1 MANPFDFTAGAVLT
15 AAQLNSIGD
24 TTSYTPTSSN
34 GITTGNGT
42 FAGTYQQVNNIV
54 IAQASFTLGSTS
66 AISTFIRFSA
76 PVTAVDAHELA
87 AGTKASFYDTS
98 ANVFYPIWGRTYN
111 TSETYLY
118 SVDASGSYA
127 AASSNWP
134 VTAANTDVLYV
145 QMTYRVA

>member
-1 MANPFDFTAGAVLT
+1 MANPFDFSSGQILT

-42 FAGTYQQVNNIV
+42 FAGNYQQINNLV
-54 IAQASFTLGSTS
+54 TVQASFTLGSTS
-66 AISTFIRFSA
+66 AISTFVRFSA
-76 PVTAVDAHELA
+76 PVTAASASELA
-87 AGTKASFYDTS
+87 AGTKGSFYDSS
-98 ANVFYPIWGRTYN
+98 ANVFYPLWGRTYN

-118 SVDASGSYA
+118 SVDASGTYA
-127 AASSNWP
+127 AASSSWP
-134 VTAANTDVLYV
+134 VTAANSDVLYV

>member
-66 AISTFIRFSA
+66 AIGPFIRFSA
-76 PVTAVDAHELA
+76 PVTAANANELS
-87 AGTKASFYDTS
+87 AGTKASFYDVS
-98 ANVFYPIWGRTYN
+98 ANVFYPLWGRTY
-111 TSETYLY
+111 TTGETYLY

-127 AASSNWP
+127 AASQNWP
-134 VTAANTDVLYV
+134 VTAATSDAIYV
-145 QMTYRVA
+145 QMAYRV